1 MKKIK
6 IGIFGPGGRMGSDLL
21 KQIENFNSLELAV
34 LCEKGKHKDVGKTV
48 SGIVIGDDINNLIKS
63 SDVIIDFTI
72 PEATINL
79 LKVMND
85 LKTKTALVTGT
96 TGYTKTEEKKF
107 QKLVNGRKVLRS
119 FNMSIGINLMK
130 NLIKT
135 ASKNI
140 SSQSDIEIVE
150 IHHNKKKDIPSGTA
164 ISLAKSVQ
172 EGFKEIAKFS
182 YREENKNK
190 ARGKN
195 EIGFASIRGGD
206 VIGEHTVYFFLN
218 GERIELKHMASSRK
232 IFSVGAL
239 KAACWLHQKK
249 VGLYTISDMLKE

>member
-1 MKKIK
+1 
-6 IGIFGPGGRMGSDLL
+6 MGSDLL
-21 KQIENFNSLELAV
+21 EQIKNFNSLKLAV
-34 LCEKGKHKDVGKTV
+34 LCEKEKHKDIGKTV
-48 SGIVIGDDINNLIKS
+48 SGLVIGDDINNLIKC

-72 PEATINL
+72 PSATINL
-79 LKVMND
+79 LEVMHD

-96 TGYTKTEEKKF
+96 TGYTTTEEKKF
-107 QKLVNGRKVLRS
+107 QGLVNGGKVLRS

-130 NLIKT
+130 NLTKVG
-135 ASKNI
+135 SKNI

-172 EGFKEIAKFS
+172 EGFKGIAKFS
-182 YREENKNK
+182 HREENKNK

-218 GERIELKHMASSRK
+218 GERIELKHIASSRK

-239 KAACWLHQKK
+239 KAASWLHQKK
-249 VGLYTISDMLKE
+249 AGLYTISDMLKE

>member
-21 KQIENFNSLELAV
+21 EQIENFSSLELSV

-48 SGIVIGDDINNLIKS
+48 SGVVIGDDINNLIKC

-72 PEATINL
+72 PSATINL
-79 LKVMND
+79 LEVMHD

-107 QKLVNGRKVLRS
+107 QELVNGRKVLRS

-130 NLIKT
+130 NLIKA

-164 ISLAKSVQ
+164 ISLAESVQ

-239 KAACWLHQKK
+239 KAASWLHQKK
-249 VGLYTISDMLKE
+249 AGLYTISDMLKE

>member
-1 MKKIK
+1 M
-6 IGIFGPGGRMGSDLL
+6 GRDLL
-21 KQIENFNSLELAV
+21 EQIENFNSLELTV
-34 LCEKGKHKDVGKTV
+34 LCEKEKHKDVGKTV
-48 SGIVIGDDINNLIKS
+48 SGIVIGDDINNLIKY

-72 PEATINL
+72 PAATINL
-79 LKVMND
+79 LKVMHD

-107 QKLVNGRKVLRS
+107 QGLVNGRKVLRS

-130 NLIKT
+130 NLIKA

-172 EGFKEIAKFS
+172 EGFKGIAKFS

-218 GERIELKHMASSRK
+218 GERIELKHIASSRE
-232 IFSVGAL
+232 IFSIGAL
-239 KAACWLHQKK
+239 KAASWLHQKK
-249 VGLYTISDMLKE
+249 AGLYTISDMLKE

>member
-21 KQIENFNSLELAV
+21 EQIENFNSLELAV
-34 LCEKGKHKDVGKTV
+34 LCEKEKHKDVGKTV

-72 PEATINL
+72 PAATINL
-79 LKVMND
+79 LKVMHD

-107 QKLVNGRKVLRS
+107 QGLVNGRKVLRS

-130 NLIKT
+130 NLIKA

-150 IHHNKKKDIPSGTA
+150 IHHNKKKIYRLERLFLWLS
-164 ISLAKSVQ
+164 Q
-172 EGFKEIAKFS
+172 FKKVLKGLLSFHIEKKIKIK
-182 YREENKNK
+182 REE
-190 ARGKN
+190 RTRLVLLRS
-195 EIGFASIRGGD
+195 E
-206 VIGEHTVYFFLN
+206 VE
-218 GERIELKHMASSRK
+218 M
-232 IFSVGAL
+232 
-239 KAACWLHQKK
+239 
-249 VGLYTISDMLKE
+249 

>member
-21 KQIENFNSLELAV
+21 EQIENFNLLELAV
-34 LCEKGKHKDVGKTV
+34 LCEKEKHKDIGKTV
-48 SGIVIGDDINNLIKS
+48 SGLMIGDDINNLIKC

-72 PEATINL
+72 PSATINL
-79 LKVMND
+79 LEVMHD

-130 NLIKT
+130 NLIKA

-164 ISLAKSVQ
+164 ISLAESVL

-239 KAACWLHQKK
+239 KAASWLHQKK
-249 VGLYTISDMLKE
+249 AGLYTISDMLKE

>member
-1 MKKIK
+1 
-6 IGIFGPGGRMGSDLL
+6 MGSDLL
-21 KQIENFNSLELAV
+21 EQIENFNSLELAV
-34 LCEKGKHKDVGKTV
+34 LCEKEKHKDVGKKV
-48 SGIVIGDDINNLIKS
+48 SGLMIGDDINNLIKC

-72 PEATINL
+72 PSATINL
-79 LKVMND
+79 LEVMHD

-107 QKLVNGRKVLRS
+107 QGLVNGRKVLRS

-130 NLIKT
+130 NLIKA

-172 EGFKEIAKFS
+172 EGFKGIAKFS

-218 GERIELKHMASSRK
+218 GERIELKHIASSRK

-239 KAACWLHQKK
+239 KAASWLHQKK
-249 VGLYTISDMLKE
+249 AGLYTISDMLKE

>member
-1 MKKIK
+1 
-6 IGIFGPGGRMGSDLL
+6 MGSDLL
-21 KQIENFNSLELAV
+21 EQIENYSSLELSV

-48 SGIVIGDDINNLIKS
+48 SGVVIGDDINNLIKC

-72 PEATINL
+72 PSATINL
-79 LKVMND
+79 LEVMHD

-130 NLIKT
+130 NLIKA

-172 EGFKEIAKFS
+172 EGFKGIAKFS

-239 KAACWLHQKK
+239 KAASWLHQKK
-249 VGLYTISDMLKE
+249 AGLYTISDMLKE

>member
-1 MKKIK
+1 
-6 IGIFGPGGRMGSDLL
+6 MGSDLL
-21 KQIENFNSLELAV
+21 EQIENFSSLELSV

-48 SGIVIGDDINNLIKS
+48 SGVVIGDDINNLIKC

-72 PEATINL
+72 PSATINL
-79 LKVMND
+79 LEVMHD

-130 NLIKT
+130 NLIKA

-172 EGFKEIAKFS
+172 EGFKGIAKFS

-218 GERIELKHMASSRK
+218 GERIELKHIASSRK

-239 KAACWLHQKK
+239 KAASWLHQKK
-249 VGLYTISDMLKE
+249 AGLYTISDMLKK

>member
-1 MKKIK
+1 MRI
-6 IGIFGPGGRMGSDLL
+6 ST
-21 KQIENFNSLELAV
+21 SLELAV
-34 LCEKGKHKDVGKTV
+34 LCEKEKHKDIGKKV
-48 SGIVIGDDINNLIKS
+48 SGVVIGDDINNLIKC

-72 PEATINL
+72 PAATINL

-96 TGYTKTEEKKF
+96 TGYNKTEEKKF
-107 QKLVNGRKVLRS
+107 QGLVNGRKVLRS

-130 NLIKT
+130 NLIKA

-172 EGFKEIAKFS
+172 EGSKEISKFS

-190 ARGKN
+190 ARGRN

-206 VIGEHTVYFFLN
+206 NRRTHSLFFLN
-218 GERIELKHMASSRK
+218 GERIELKHIASSRK

-239 KAACWLHQKK
+239 KAASWLHKKGRLVYNFRYAKK
-249 VGLYTISDMLKE
+249 VVMFFYKKLNIFLILFFF

>member
-1 MKKIK
+1 
-6 IGIFGPGGRMGSDLL
+6 MGSDLL
-21 KQIENFNSLELAV
+21 EQIKNFNSLELKV
-34 LCEKGKHKDVGKTV
+34 LCEKEKHKDVGKTV
-48 SGIVIGDDINNLIKS
+48 SGIVVGDDINNLIKS

-72 PEATINL
+72 PAATINL

-107 QKLVNGRKVLRS
+107 QGLVNGRKVLRS

-130 NLIKT
+130 NLIKA

-150 IHHNKKKDIPSGTA
+150 IHHNQKKDIPSGTA

-172 EGFKEIAKFS
+172 EGFKGIAKFS

-239 KAACWLHQKK
+239 KAASWLHQKK
-249 VGLYTISDMLKE
+249 AGLYTISDMLKE

>member
-6 IGIFGPGGRMGSDLL
+6 IGIFGPGGRMGGDLIE
-21 KQIENFNSLELAV
+21 QIENFNSLELAV
-34 LCEKGKHKDVGKTV
+34 LCEKEKHKDVGKTV
-48 SGIVIGDDINNLIKS
+48 SGIVIGDDINNLIKCC
-63 SDVIIDFTI
+63 DVIIDFTI
-72 PEATINL
+72 PSATINL
-79 LKVMND
+79 LRVMHD

-107 QKLVNGRKVLRS
+107 QGLVNGRKVLRS

-130 NLIKT
+130 NLIKA

-172 EGFKEIAKFS
+172 EGFKGIAKFS

-218 GERIELKHMASSRK
+218 GERIELKHIASSRK

-239 KAACWLHQKK
+239 KAASWLHQKK
-249 VGLYTISDMLKE
+249 AGLYTISYMLEE

>member
-6 IGIFGPGGRMGSDLL
+6 IGIFGPGGRMGSDLTE
-21 KQIENFNSLELAV
+21 QIENFNSLELSV

-48 SGIVIGDDINNLIKS
+48 SGIVIGDDINNLIKC

-72 PEATINL
+72 PAATINL
-79 LKVMND
+79 LNVMHD

-107 QKLVNGRKVLRS
+107 QGLVNGRKVLRS
-119 FNMSIGINLMK
+119 FNMSIGKNLMK
-130 NLIKT
+130 NLIKA

-218 GERIELKHMASSRK
+218 GERIELKHIASSRK

-239 KAACWLHQKK
+239 KAASWLHQKK
-249 VGLYTISDMLKE
+249 AGLYTISDMLKE

>member
-1 MKKIK
+1 M
-6 IGIFGPGGRMGSDLL
+6 
-21 KQIENFNSLELAV
+21 
-34 LCEKGKHKDVGKTV
+34 H
-48 SGIVIGDDINNLIKS
+48 
-63 SDVIIDFTI
+63 
-72 PEATINL
+72 
-79 LKVMND
+79 D

-107 QKLVNGRKVLRS
+107 QELVNGRKVLRS

-130 NLIKT
+130 NLIKA

-172 EGFKEIAKFS
+172 EGFKKIAKFS

-218 GERIELKHMASSRK
+218 GERIELKHIASSRK

-239 KAACWLHQKK
+239 KAASWLHQKK

>member
-21 KQIENFNSLELAV
+21 EQIENFSSLELSV
-34 LCEKGKHKDVGKTV
+34 LCEKGKHKDVGKKI
-48 SGIVIGDDINNLIKS
+48 SGIVIADDINNLIKS

-72 PEATINL
+72 PAATINL
-79 LKVMND
+79 LKVMHD

-107 QKLVNGRKVLRS
+107 QGLVNGRKVLRS

-130 NLIKT
+130 NLIKA

-164 ISLAKSVQ
+164 ISLAESVL

-239 KAACWLHQKK
+239 KAASWLHQKK
-249 VGLYTISDMLKE
+249 AGLYTISDMLKE

>member
-1 MKKIK
+1 MNWERER
-6 IGIFGPGGRMGSDLL
+6 GGEKEGGKRGRQRDR
-21 KQIENFNSLELAV
+21 EGRELA
-34 LCEKGKHKDVGKTV
+34 
-48 SGIVIGDDINNLIKS
+48 
-63 SDVIIDFTI
+63 
-72 PEATINL
+72 
-79 LKVMND
+79 
-85 LKTKTALVTGT
+85 TKTALVTGT
-96 TGYTKTEEKKF
+96 TGYTTTEEKKF
-107 QKLVNGRKVLRS
+107 QGLVNGRKVLRS

-130 NLIKT
+130 NLIKA

-150 IHHNKKKDIPSGTA
+150 IHHNKKKDIPSGTS

-172 EGFKEIAKFS
+172 EGFKGITEFS

-190 ARGKN
+190 VRGKN

-218 GERIELKHMASSRK
+218 GERIELKHIASSRK

-239 KAACWLHQKK
+239 KAASWLHQKK
-249 VGLYTISDMLKE
+249 AGLYTISDMLKE

>member
-1 MKKIK
+1 
-6 IGIFGPGGRMGSDLL
+6 MGSDLL
-21 KQIENFNSLELAV
+21 EQIENFSSLELSV

-48 SGIVIGDDINNLIKS
+48 SGIVIGDDINNLIKC

-72 PEATINL
+72 PAATINL
-79 LKVMND
+79 LKAMHD
-85 LKTKTALVTGT
+85 LKAKTALVTGT

-107 QKLVNGRKVLRS
+107 QELVNGRKVLRS

-130 NLIKT
+130 NLIKA

-218 GERIELKHMASSRK
+218 GERIELKHIASSRK

-239 KAACWLHQKK
+239 KAASWLHQKK
-249 VGLYTISDMLKE
+249 AGLYTISDMLKE

>member
-34 LCEKGKHKDVGKTV
+34 LCEKEKHKDVGKTV
-48 SGIVIGDDINNLIKS
+48 SGIVVGDDINNLIKS

-72 PEATINL
+72 PAATINL
-79 LKVMND
+79 LKVMHD

-107 QKLVNGRKVLRS
+107 QGLVNGRKVLRS

-130 NLIKT
+130 NLIKA

-150 IHHNKKKDIPSGTA
+150 IHHNQKKDIPSGTA

-172 EGFKEIAKFS
+172 EGFKGIAKFS

-239 KAACWLHQKK
+239 KAASWLHQKK
-249 VGLYTISDMLKE
+249 AGLYTISDMLKE

>member
-6 IGIFGPGGRMGSDLL
+6 IGIFGPGGRMGSDLTE
-21 KQIENFNSLELAV
+21 QIENFNSLELSV

-48 SGIVIGDDINNLIKS
+48 SGIVIGDDINNLIKC

-72 PEATINL
+72 PAATINL
-79 LKVMND
+79 LKVMHD

-107 QKLVNGRKVLRS
+107 QGLVNGRKVLRS

-130 NLIKT
+130 NLIKA

-218 GERIELKHMASSRK
+218 GERIELKHIASSRK

-239 KAACWLHQKK
+239 KAASWLHQKK
-249 VGLYTISDMLKE
+249 AGLYTISDMLKE

>member
-6 IGIFGPGGRMGSDLL
+6 IGIFGPSGRMGNDLIE
-21 KQIENFNSLELAV
+21 QIKSFKSLEISV
-34 LCEKGKHKDVGKTV
+34 LCEKKKHKDVGKRV
-48 SGIVIGDDINNLIKS
+48 SGIVIGDDINNLIKF

-72 PEATINL
+72 PSATINL

-85 LKTKTALVTGT
+85 LKTKAALVTGT
-96 TGYTKTEEKKF
+96 TGYTKIEEKKF
-107 QKLVNGRKVLRS
+107 QRLINGRKVLRS

-130 NLIKT
+130 NLIKA

-140 SSQSDIEIVE
+140 YSQSDIEISE

-172 EGFKEIAKFS
+172 EGIKRGAKFS

-218 GERIELKHMASSRK
+218 GERIELKHIASSRK

-249 VGLYTISDMLKE
+249 GGLYAISDMLTG

>member
-6 IGIFGPGGRMGSDLL
+6 IGIFGPGGRMGRDLL
-21 KQIENFNSLELAV
+21 EQIENFNSLELTV
-34 LCEKGKHKDVGKTV
+34 LCEKEKHKDVGKTV
-48 SGIVIGDDINNLIKS
+48 SGIVIGDDINNLIKY
-63 SDVIIDFTI
+63 SDVIIDFTV

-79 LKVMND
+79 LKVMHD

-107 QKLVNGRKVLRS
+107 QGLVNGRKVLRS

-130 NLIKT
+130 NLIKA

-172 EGFKEIAKFS
+172 EGFKGIAKFS

-218 GERIELKHMASSRK
+218 GERIELRHIASSRK

-239 KAACWLHQKK
+239 KAASWLHQKK
-249 VGLYTISDMLKE
+249 AGLYTISDMLKE

>member
-48 SGIVIGDDINNLIKS
+48 SGIVIGDDINNLIKF

-72 PEATINL
+72 PAATINL
-79 LKVMND
+79 LKVMHD

-96 TGYTKTEEKKF
+96 TGYTKIEEKKF
-107 QKLVNGRKVLRS
+107 QGLANGRKVLRS

-130 NLIKT
+130 NLIKA

-140 SSQSDIEIVE
+140 SSQSDIEIFE

-164 ISLAKSVQ
+164 ISLAESVL

-206 VIGEHTVYFFLN
+206 VIG
-218 GERIELKHMASSRK
+218 
-232 IFSVGAL
+232 
-239 KAACWLHQKK
+239 
-249 VGLYTISDMLKE
+249 

>member
-6 IGIFGPGGRMGSDLL
+6 IGIFGPVGRMGSDLL

-63 SDVIIDFTI
+63 SDVIIDITI
-72 PEATINL
+72 PSATINL
-79 LKVMND
+79 LKVMHD

-130 NLIKT
+130 NLIKA

-164 ISLAKSVQ
+164 ISLAESVQ

-239 KAACWLHQKK
+239 KAASWLHQKK
-249 VGLYTISDMLKE
+249 AGLYTISDMLKE

>member
-1 MKKIK
+1 
-6 IGIFGPGGRMGSDLL
+6 MGSDLL
-21 KQIENFNSLELAV
+21 EQIKNFNSLELAV
-34 LCEKGKHKDVGKTV
+34 LCEKEKHKDVGKTV
-48 SGIVIGDDINNLIKS
+48 SGLMIGDDINNLIKF

-72 PEATINL
+72 PSATINL
-79 LKVMND
+79 LEVMHD

-107 QKLVNGRKVLRS
+107 QGLVNGRKVLRS

-130 NLIKT
+130 NLIKA

-172 EGFKEIAKFS
+172 EGFKGIAKFS

-218 GERIELKHMASSRK
+218 GERIELKHIASSRK

-239 KAACWLHQKK
+239 KAASWLHQKK
-249 VGLYTISDMLKE
+249 AGLYTISDMLKE

>member
-21 KQIENFNSLELAV
+21 EQIENFSSLELSV

-48 SGIVIGDDINNLIKS
+48 SGIVIGDDINNLVKC

-72 PEATINL
+72 PAATINL
-79 LKVMND
+79 LKAMHD
-85 LKTKTALVTGT
+85 LKAKTALVTGT

-107 QKLVNGRKVLRS
+107 QELVNGRKVLRS

-130 NLIKT
+130 NLIKA

-150 IHHNKKKDIPSGTA
+150 IHHNQKKDIPSGTA

-172 EGFKEIAKFS
+172 EGFKGIAKFS
-182 YREENKNK
+182 SREENKNK

-218 GERIELKHMASSRK
+218 GERIELKHIASSRK

-239 KAACWLHQKK
+239 KAASWLHQKK
-249 VGLYTISDMLKE
+249 AGLYTISDMLKE

>member
-1 MKKIK
+1 MRKIK
-6 IGIFGPGGRMGSDLL
+6 IGIFGPSGRMGSDLIE
-21 KQIENFNSLELAV
+21 QIENFDSLELSV
-34 LCEKGKHKDVGKTV
+34 LCEKKKHKDVGKKI
-48 SGIVIGDDINNLIKS
+48 SGIVIADDINNLIKY

-72 PEATINL
+72 PSATINL
-79 LKVMND
+79 LKRMHD
-85 LKTKTALVTGT
+85 LKTRAALVTGT

-107 QKLVNGRKVLRS
+107 QGLTEGRKVLRS

-130 NLIKT
+130 NLTKV
-135 ASKNI
+135 ASRNI
-140 SSQSDIEIVE
+140 SSQSDIEIIE

-172 EGFKEIAKFS
+172 EGFKGISKLS
-182 YREENKNK
+182 HREENKNK

-195 EIGFASIRGGD
+195 EIGLASIRGGD

-218 GERIELKHMASSRK
+218 GERIEFRHIASSRK

>member
-1 MKKIK
+1 
-6 IGIFGPGGRMGSDLL
+6 MGSDLL
-21 KQIENFNSLELAV
+21 EQIKNFNSLELAV
-34 LCEKGKHKDVGKTV
+34 LCEKEKHKDVGKTV
-48 SGIVIGDDINNLIKS
+48 SGLMIGDDINNLIKF

-72 PEATINL
+72 PSATINL
-79 LKVMND
+79 LEVMHD

-107 QKLVNGRKVLRS
+107 QGLVNGRKVLRS

-130 NLIKT
+130 NLIKA

-140 SSQSDIEIVE
+140 SSQSDIEIIE

-172 EGFKEIAKFS
+172 EGFKGIAKFS

-218 GERIELKHMASSRK
+218 GERIELKHIASSRK

-239 KAACWLHQKK
+239 KAASWLHQKK
-249 VGLYTISDMLKE
+249 AGLYTISDMLKE